1 MPSLREIARG
11 PELAVRALGRG
22 VVGILARYDAA
33 GGSLLA
39 GGLAYSALFAIVPLA
54 LVAAGLTGLLVS
66 DPDTRARVVETIA
79 GVLPPLRG
87 LLELVLGE
95 AARSAAA
102 ISIFGSAALIWGGSR
117 FILAFETA
125 MSRVAGGP
133 RSRGMVHR
141 NAIGLLTAILLVV
154 TVVLGAFLAGL
165 AAILDEAVAGNE
177 ILALS
182 FVTRL
187 TLAVLPLA
195 IAIAAMV
202 LIYRFVPE
210 SRPSWRATWIP
221 AITIALVLTIF
232 VRIFVFIAPRLIGAA
247 ATIGTLATAFAAL
260 AWLGLTFQAILIGA
274 AWTGQRHERLD
285 REPSGTATSDADL
298 N

>member
-1 MPSLREIARG
+1 MPSFREIARG
-11 PELAVRALGRG
+11 PAGAVRSAVGG
-22 VVGILARYDAA
+22 VLAILSRYDAA

-54 LVAAGLTGLLVS
+54 LVAAGLTGLLVA
-66 DPDTRARVVETIA
+66 DPGRRADVVDSIA

-87 LLELVLGE
+87 LLQVVLGE

-102 ISIFGSAALIWGGSR
+102 ISVIGTATLIWGGSR

-133 RSRGMVHR
+133 RTRGVVQR
-141 NAIGLLTAILLVV
+141 NVIGLLTAVLLVV
-154 TVVLGAFLAGL
+154 SVIFGAITAGV
-165 AAILDEAVAGNE
+165 AAILDAAVAGNE
-177 ILALS
+177 IAALS

-187 TLAVLPLA
+187 VLAVLPLGLA
-195 IAIAAMV
+195 VGAVAM
-202 LIYRFVPE
+202 IYRFVPE
-210 SRPSWRATWIP
+210 SRPSWRATWLP
-221 AITIALVLTIF
+221 AVVIALVLTIAA
-232 VRIFVFIAPRLIGAA
+232 RAFVFVAPRLIGAA

-274 AWTGQRHERLD
+274 AWTGERHRRFE
-285 REPSGTATSDADL
+285 SDAV
-298 N
+298 

>member
-102 ISIFGSAALIWGGSR
+102 ISVFGSAALIWGGSR

-187 TLAVLPLA
+187 TLAVLPVA

>member
-1 MPSLREIARG
+1 MPSLRKIARG
-11 PELAVRALGRG
+11 LAGAARSA
-22 VVGILARYDAA
+22 VGGMLAILSRYDAA

-54 LVAAGLTGLLVS
+54 LVAAGLTGLLVA
-66 DPDTRARVVETIA
+66 DPGRRADVVESIA

-87 LLELVLGE
+87 LLEVVLAE

-102 ISIFGSAALIWGGSR
+102 ISVIGTATLIWGGSR

-133 RSRGMVHR
+133 RSRGVVQL
-141 NAIGLLTAILLVV
+141 NVIGLVTAILLVV
-154 TVVLGAFLAGL
+154 SVILGAIMAGVAAFLDA
-165 AAILDEAVAGNE
+165 AVAEND
-177 ILALS
+177 IAAVS

-187 TLAVLPLA
+187 LLALLPLGLAVGA
-195 IAIAAMV
+195 VA

-210 SRPSWRATWIP
+210 SRPSWRAAWLP
-221 AITIALVLTIF
+221 AVVIAVVLTIAA
-232 VRIFVFIAPRLIGAA
+232 RAFVFVAPRLIGAA
-247 ATIGTLATAFAAL
+247 ATIGSLATAFAAL

-274 AWTGQRHERLD
+274 AWTGERN
-285 REPSGTATSDADL
+285 RRFERNAG
-298 N
+298 

>member
-1 MPSLREIARG
+1 MPALREIARG

>member
-11 PELAVRALGRG
+11 PASIVRI
-22 VVGILARYDAA
+22 VVQRVLGILARYDAA

-54 LVAAGLTGLLVS
+54 LVTAGLTGLLVA
-66 DPDTRARVVETIA
+66 DPDTRAQVVDAIA

-87 LLELVLGE
+87 LMDVVLGE

-102 ISIFGSAALIWGGSR
+102 ISIFGAATLIWGGSR

-125 MSRVAGGP
+125 LSRVAGGP
-133 RSRGMVHR
+133 RSRGVVHR
-141 NAIGLLTAILLVV
+141 NVIGLVTAILLVV
-154 TVVLGAFLAGL
+154 TVILGALLAGL

-182 FVTRL
+182 LVTRL
-187 TLAVLPLA
+187 TLALLPIA
-195 IAIAAMV
+195 IAIAAMA

-221 AITIALVLTIF
+221 AMTIAVILTILMR
-232 VRIFVFIAPRLIGAA
+232 VFVFLAPRLIGAA
-247 ATIGTLATAFAAL
+247 STIGTLATAFAAL
-260 AWLGLTFQAILIGA
+260 AWLSLTFQAILIGA
-274 AWTGQRHERLD
+274 AWTGQRHEGIG
-285 REPSGTATSDADL
+285 RESSQADPT
-298 N
+298 

>member
-11 PELAVRALGRG
+11 PAGAVRSAFG
-22 VVGILARYDAA
+22 GILAIMSRYDAA

-54 LVAAGLTGLLVS
+54 LVAAGLTGLLVA
-66 DPDTRARVVETIA
+66 DPGRRAEVVEGIA

-87 LLELVLGE
+87 LLEVVLAE

-102 ISIFGSAALIWGGSR
+102 ISVIGTATLVWGGSR

-133 RSRGMVHR
+133 RNRGVVQR
-141 NAIGLLTAILLVV
+141 NLIGLVTAVLLVV
-154 TVVLGAFLAGL
+154 AVIFGAIMAGVAAFLDA
-165 AAILDEAVAGNE
+165 AVAGNE
-177 ILALS
+177 IAALSVATRIVLAL
-182 FVTRL
+182 VPL
-187 TLAVLPLA
+187 GLAV
-195 IAIAAMV
+195 AAV
-202 LIYRFVPE
+202 ALIYRFVPE
-210 SRPSWRATWIP
+210 SRPSWRATWVP
-221 AITIALVLTIF
+221 AVVVAVALTIAA
-232 VRIFVFIAPRLIGAA
+232 RAFVFVAPRLIGAA

-274 AWTGQRHERLD
+274 AWTGERHRRFGGD
-285 REPSGTATSDADL
+285 TG
-298 N
+298 